1 MARNFVAASSNY
13 LSSTSTSL
21 RLTGAMSIG
30 CWVKSTGS
38 YAANRGIMARYLGSG
53 NQRSYALYIDASGRP
68 GFALSTDGTFQ
79 SGNVITGASA
89 IGTAW
94 VYVLAT
100 FNPSV
105 RQELWVGGVSV
116 ASKTS
121 SVAAAIFAGT
131 SAFWVGLQF
140 STGTAANYW
149 DGDVAVPSVW
159 NAELSGTDAANLA
172 AGTHPSLVQPSAIVS
187 WWALA
192 GASPEP
198 DSVGG
203 ADLTLSGTTY
213 VADPPLTYG
222 GRLKRV
228 GYNGGFATPYNGGLA
243 G

>member
-1 MARNFVAASSNY
+1 MARNFVAASFNY

-53 NQRSYALYIDASGRP
+53 NQRSYSLYIDASGRP

-94 VYVLAT
+94 VHVLAT

-121 SVAAAIFAGT
+121 SVVPAIFAGT
-131 SAFWVGLQF
+131 SDFWVGAQF
-140 STGTAANYW
+140 AAGQAVNHW
-149 DGDVAVPSVW
+149 DGSIAVPCVWNTVIAGADVAS
-159 NAELSGTDAANLA
+159 LA
-172 AGTHPSLVQPSAIVS
+172 AGTYSGLVQPSSIVS
-187 WWALA
+187 LWDLA